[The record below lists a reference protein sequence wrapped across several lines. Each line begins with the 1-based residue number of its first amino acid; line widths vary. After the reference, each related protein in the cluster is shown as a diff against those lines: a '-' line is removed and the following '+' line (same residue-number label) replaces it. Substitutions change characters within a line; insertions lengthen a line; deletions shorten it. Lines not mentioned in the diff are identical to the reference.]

1 VKPRQFRNQLAYRII
16 NEDNVLPPQVL
27 SAFGINPNMGAEGAA
42 PDYPCLEAGDDND
55 IYHGVVEFEVQ
66 VGVLGRSHT
75 IDCRAVYAAT
85 LTNDGSLDA
94 LMGGGVLDERE
105 IVLQRL
111 EWQPGNPTRARWAP
125 FEPGPLFSDEIWT
138 LLDVLIE
145 KDAIAQSEAA

>member
-1 VKPRQFRNQLAYRII
+1 VKPRQFRNQLAYRVI
-16 NEDNVLPPQVL
+16 NDDDLPSQVL
-27 SAFGINPNMGAEGAA
+27 AAFAIDPDIAAEGAEPRY
-42 PDYPCLEAGDDND
+42 PDLDADDND

>member
-1 VKPRQFRNQLAYRII
+1 VKPRQFRNQLVYRVI
-16 NEDNVLPPQVL
+16 NDDELPPQAL
-27 SAFGINPNMGAEGAA
+27 AAFAIDPDIAAEGAEPRY
-42 PDYPCLEAGDDND
+42 PDLDADDEQVYRG
-55 IYHGVVEFEVQ
+55 IVEFEVQ

-85 LTNDGSLDA
+85 LTDDGSLDA
-94 LMGGGVLDERE
+94 LVGGAVLDERE
-105 IVLQRL
+105 IDLQRL
-111 EWQPGNPTRARWAP
+111 EWRPGNPTRPRWVP